1 MKEKDYQVGQ
11 LVRKCAYHACQEE
24 LPAHTH
30 PIEQVCLCEK
40 YCAKHQ

>member
-1 MKEKDYQVGQ
+1 MKEEVERPRG